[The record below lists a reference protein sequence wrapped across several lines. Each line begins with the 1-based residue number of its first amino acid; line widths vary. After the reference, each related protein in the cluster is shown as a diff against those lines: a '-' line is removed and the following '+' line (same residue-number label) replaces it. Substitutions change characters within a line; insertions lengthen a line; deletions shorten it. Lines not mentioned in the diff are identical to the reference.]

1 MVQAHDEQGTFEGA
15 GVEGAGLGRRQF
27 LQRGAVTAAGLAVLG
42 SGGLSTVLNGLT
54 ASPAG
59 AATKADY
66 GDINFQ
72 LSWVKNVEFAGS
84 YIADTKG
91 LYKKEGFSKVT
102 LLSGGPNVQQD
113 AVVQSGKAFACIS
126 APDITSSAILQ
137 GASLITVGAQYQKNP
152 FCVMSLKKS
161 PIKTPDD
168 MIGKKIGVQA
178 TNEAVWNAFLK
189 ANDIDPS
196 KIDKVPVQFDPSPL
210 AQGQVDG
217 WFSFFTNE
225 PNTLKLQ
232 GVPNTYFL
240 LADYNYP
247 LVSETYVVKT
257 DTLDSDRDKLKAF
270 LRAEIQGWQANLKN
284 PVLGATLAAKKYGK
298 DQKLTV
304 KEQTLESKDENT
316 VILTSETATNG
327 LFTITDEL
335 VQENIDTLGI
345 AGIDITAEKLFD
357 TSVINE
363 VYEENPELKTSP
375 VNPTT
380 PS

>member
-1 MVQAHDEQGTFEGA
+1 MAHDEQGELDGSGF
-15 GVEGAGLGRRQF
+15 GRRQF
-27 LQRGAVTAAGLAVLG
+27 LQRSAVTAAGLAVLS
-42 SGGLSTVLNGLT
+42 SGGISTVFNGLT
-54 ASPAG
+54 ATPAG
-59 AATKADY
+59 AATPSY

-91 LYKKEGFSKVT
+91 YYKKQGFSGVT

-113 AVVQSGKAFACIS
+113 AVVQSGQAFACIS
-126 APDITSSAILQ
+126 APDITSAAINQ

-152 FCVMSLKKS
+152 FAVMSLKKT
-161 PIKTPDD
+161 PIKTPQD

-178 TNEAVWNAFLK
+178 TNEAVWNSFLK

-196 KIDKVPVQFDPSPL
+196 KIDKVPVQFNPEPL

-225 PNTLKLQ
+225 PNTLKLA

-257 DTLDSDRDKLKAF
+257 DTLKNDRDKLQAF
-270 LRAEIQGWQANLKN
+270 LTAEIMGWQANLKN

-304 KEQTLESKDENT
+304 KEQTLESKSENS
-316 VILTSETATNG
+316 VILTSATATDG
-327 LFTITDEL
+327 LFTISPALIE
-335 VQENIDTLGI
+335 ENIKTLGI
-345 AGIDITAEKLFD
+345 AGIDITADKLFV
-357 TSVINE
+357 TSVIDE
-363 VYEENPELKTSP
+363 IYQDNPALKTSP
-375 VNPTT
+375 VNPST

>member
-1 MVQAHDEQGTFEGA
+1 MTEAHEDRQQG
-15 GVEGAGLGRRQF
+15 LDRRQF
-27 LQRGAVTAAGLAVLG
+27 LQRTAFTAAGLAVA
-42 SGGLSTVLNGLT
+42 SGGLSTAWDGLG
-54 ASPAG
+54 ALGAG
-59 AATKADY
+59 AATPNY
-66 GDINFQ
+66 GSLTFQ

-91 LYKKEGFSKVT
+91 YYKKQGFSGVT
-102 LLSGGPNVQQD
+102 LLSGGPTVQQD

-126 APDITSSAILQ
+126 APDITSSAINN
-137 GASLITVGAQYQKNP
+137 GADLKIVGAQYQKNP
-152 FCVMSLKKS
+152 FAVMSLKKS
-161 PIKTPDD
+161 PIKTPQD

-178 TNEAVWNAFLK
+178 TNEAVWAAFLK
-189 ANDIDPS
+189 ANNIDAS
-196 KIDKVPVQFDPSPL
+196 KIDKVPVQFNPQPL
-210 AQGQVDG
+210 VQGTVDG

-247 LVSETYVVKT
+247 LVSETYTVKS
-257 DTLDSDRDKLKAF
+257 DTIKNDRDKLKAF
-270 LRAEIQGWQANLKN
+270 LVAEIMGWQANLKN

-304 KEQTLESKDENT
+304 PEQTLESKSENT
-316 VILTSETATNG
+316 VILTKDTATNG
-327 LFTITDEL
+327 LFTIGDAL
-335 VQENIDTLGI
+335 LKENIDTLAL
-345 AGIDITAEKLFD
+345 AGINITQDKLFD
-357 TSVINE
+357 MSVIDE
-363 VYEENPELKTSP
+363 VYSDNPKLKTSP

>member
-1 MVQAHDEQGTFEGA
+1 MVQAHDEQA
-15 GVEGAGLGRRQF
+15 GLEGAGLGRRQF
-27 LQRGAVTAAGLAVLG
+27 LQAGAATAAGIAVLG
-42 SGGLSTVLNGLT
+42 SGGLSTILNGIT

-59 AATKADY
+59 AATPNY
-66 GDINFQ
+66 GSINFQ

-91 LYKKEGFSKVT
+91 YYKKQGFSKVN

-113 AVVQSGKAFACIS
+113 AVVQSGQAFACIS
-126 APDITSSAILQ
+126 APDITASAINQ
-137 GASLITVGAQYQKNP
+137 GADLITVGAQYQKNP
-152 FCVMSLKKS
+152 FCVMSLKKN
-161 PIKTPDD
+161 PLKTPED

-178 TNEAVWNAFLK
+178 TNEAVWNSFLK

-196 KIDKVPVQFDPSPL
+196 KIDKVPVQFDPTPL

-240 LADYNYP
+240 LADYKYP

-257 DTLDSDRDKLKAF
+257 DTVKNDREKLKAF
-270 LRAEIQGWQANLKN
+270 LAAEIQGWHDNLKN

-316 VILTSETATNG
+316 VILTQDTFDNG

-335 VQENIDTLGI
+335 LQENIDTLAI
-345 AGIDITAEKLFD
+345 AGIDITQDKLFD
-357 TSVINE
+357 MSVIEE
-363 VYEENPELKTSP
+363 VYQDFPALKTSP

>member
-1 MVQAHDEQGTFEGA
+1 VTEAHEDRQH
-15 GVEGAGLGRRQF
+15 GLDRRQF
-27 LQRGAVTAAGLAVLG
+27 LQRSAFTAAGLAVA
-42 SGGLSTVLNGLT
+42 SGGLSTVWNGVG
-54 ASPAG
+54 AVGAG
-59 AATKADY
+59 AATPDY
-66 GDINFQ
+66 GTLDFQ

-91 LYKKEGFSKVT
+91 YYKKVGFSSAN
-102 LLSGGPNVQQD
+102 LMSGGPTVQQD

-126 APDITSSAILQ
+126 APDITSSAINQ
-137 GASLITVGAQYQKNP
+137 GADLKIIGAQYQKNP

-161 PIKTPDD
+161 PIKTPQD

-178 TNEAVWNAFLK
+178 TNEAVWAAFLK

-196 KIDKVPVQFDPSPL
+196 KIDKVPVQFDPTPL
-210 AQGQVDG
+210 AQGTVDG

-225 PNTLKLQ
+225 PNTLKLK

-240 LADYNYP
+240 LADYKYP
-247 LVSETYVVKT
+247 LVSETYTVKS
-257 DTLDSDRDKLKAF
+257 DTLKNDRDKLKAF
-270 LRAEIQGWQANLKN
+270 LVAEIMGWQANLKN

-316 VILTSETATNG
+316 VILTSDTAANG
-327 LFTITDEL
+327 LFTISDEL
-335 VQENIDTLGI
+335 LKENIDTLALANI
-345 AGIDITAEKLFD
+345 NISQDKLFD
-357 TSVINE
+357 MSVLSE
-363 VYEENPELKTSP
+363 VYDENPKLMTSP
-375 VNPTT
+375 VNPST

>member
-1 MVQAHDEQGTFEGA
+1 MSEVHEDRQP
-15 GVEGAGLGRRQF
+15 GLDRRQF
-27 LQRGAVTAAGLAVLG
+27 LQRSALTAAGLAVA
-42 SGGLSTVLNGLT
+42 SGGLSTAWSGLS
-54 ASPAG
+54 AVEAG
-59 AATKADY
+59 AASY
-66 GDINFQ
+66 GSLTFQ

-91 LYKKEGFSKVT
+91 YYKKQGFSSVE

-126 APDITSSAILQ
+126 APDITSSAINN
-137 GASLITVGAQYQKNP
+137 GADLKIIGAQYQKNP
-152 FCVMSLKKS
+152 FAVMSLKKS

-178 TNEAVWNAFLK
+178 TNEAVWAAFLK
-189 ANDIDPS
+189 ANNIDPS
-196 KIDKVPVQFDPSPL
+196 KIDKVPVQFDPTPL
-210 AQGQVDG
+210 AKGEVDG

-247 LVSETYVVKT
+247 LVSETYTVKS
-257 DTLDSDRDKLKAF
+257 DTIKSDRDKLKAF
-270 LRAEIQGWQANLKN
+270 LVAEIMGWHANLKN

-304 KEQTLESKDENT
+304 KEQTLESKSENT
-316 VILTSETATNG
+316 VILTEDTATNG
-327 LFTITDEL
+327 LFTISDEL
-335 VQENIDTLGI
+335 LDENISTL
-345 AGIDITAEKLFD
+345 ALADINITKDKLFD
-357 TSVINE
+357 MSVIQE
-363 VYEENPELKTSP
+363 VYEDNPDLKTSP
-375 VNPTT
+375 VNPTQ